1 MLHQAQLETLPFSL
15 VWRHKKPPGGVLKSS
30 EIDKKVLLTQKVE
43 NEKMCDVTRVVVSG
57 LKNDAMTG
65 LVI

>member
-43 NEKMCDVTRVVVSG
+43 NEKMCDV
-57 LKNDAMTG
+57 DARG
-65 LVI
+65 S